1 MEPTYYLDESGSS
14 GDLVKAGVSFDFAQQ
29 PVFALACIGVY
40 DMADLENEINR
51 LKALHRVQ
59 SAELKSTAVK
69 DKPDFV
75 TEMAAYLGLKRLPVF
90 IEVVDKRFFFCM
102 NMVNYLILPAGG
114 PIDHEPESMWIR
126 NVFAEYLHAAL
137 PKSVMQAYVDACDEC
152 SLEATGRAYD
162 TLLSWLKD
170 GRRDGDEIAGALRQS
185 VANSRMEFDA
195 LASQQA
201 DAWRA
206 GLPIPDQSKRGKLFW
221 MLPNLSSFTNIYAR
235 INLFHDGAVGSLTLV
250 HDEQAQYDQIL
261 SEGKITSEKLLDLGM
276 VPPLAHADY
285 AFTQQASLIFRPSA
299 DCAGIQAADV
309 LAGFVGR
316 YVQASLASTIV
327 QNGAHSEALRSL
339 LNLSEPMRGTGINFV
354 LAQQDVDRMGISTT
368 PGYRL
373 D

>member
-14 GDLVKAGVSFDFAQQ
+14 GDLVKAGDSFDFAQQ

-40 DMADLENEINR
+40 DMPELENEIKR
-51 LKALHRVQ
+51 LKAQHRVQ

-69 DKPDFV
+69 NKPAFV
-75 TEMAAYLGLKRLPVF
+75 TEMATYLRLKRLPVF
-90 IEVVDKRFFFCM
+90 IEIVDKRFFFCM
-102 NMVNYLILPAGG
+102 NMVSHLILPAGG
-114 PIDHEPESMWIR
+114 PIDHEPETMWIR
-126 NVFAEYLHAAL
+126 NVFAEYLHAEL
-137 PKSVMQAYVDACDEC
+137 PKSVMQAYVDACDER

-162 TLLSWLKD
+162 TLLSWLQD
-170 GRRDGDEIAGALRQS
+170 GRDGDEIAGALRQS

-235 INLFHDGAVGSLTLV
+235 INLFHDRVVGGLTLV
-250 HDEQAQYDQIL
+250 HDEQEQYDQIL
-261 SEGKITSEKLLDLGM
+261 SEGKITAEKLLELGM
-276 VPPLAHADY
+276 DMPLAHADY
-285 AFTQQASLIFRPSA
+285 AFTQQASLIFRRSA
-299 DCAGIQAADV
+299 DCVGIQAADV

-316 YVQASLASTIV
+316 YVQANLDSAV
-327 QNGAHSEALRSL
+327 VPNGAHSEALRSL

-354 LAQQDVDRMGISTT
+354 LAQKDIDRMGISTT
-368 PGYRL
+368 PGFRL